1 MKKYYILLVLVTL
14 SIELTV
20 AQNRY
25 KTQDL
30 SILAKTWGHLKY
42 YHPEIANGKH
52 NWDSILICS
61 IQNIL
66 VSKKREQVK
75 KELGKLFKTAGENT
89 AAECSAI
96 NMLPVSLKNYDNS
109 WIEKSSI
116 LSHEQKQLLIFNT
129 KHPYS
134 GLNFY
139 AQPNPDNDS
148 TVFTPNEKPYKEMLY
163 PDVNYRLLALFRFWN
178 VINYYYPY
186 KYAIGKP
193 WASVLTEMIPVMVG
207 VTDTLSYHKALAKM
221 SATINDSHGS
231 IWPSVFTSFTGRY
244 SPPFNFA
251 LIGGK
256 AVVTK
261 IVDSLLCNGSN
272 IQVGSVISSID
283 DISIRQRIKANLDYV
298 AASNYGGKLKT
309 MHAFILNSHIPQAS
323 YSFQNPDG
331 KKVIANIKQVERNFI
346 KEYSDF
352 MKMTSP
358 VIAKVMDGN
367 IGYIYFSNLNNKNLD
382 SAMNVVGKTKAI
394 IFDMRNYP
402 TNGYGIYYVPN
413 YLLSQSKIYARN
425 SYPNFTFPGMFNY
438 KIANDNTNFSKVGK
452 DNLNPY
458 QGKVILLVDH
468 RTQSA
473 AEWACMTLM
482 TAGKVTVIGSQTAGA
497 DGNVTR
503 TILPGNY
510 NINFSGLGIYFPDG
524 TETQRIGIPIDIK
537 VRYTINDMINNNDP
551 ALNRAI
557 EFANQK
563 RNNNQ

>member
-1 MKKYYILLVLVTL
+1 MKKHYILLILSIL
-14 SIELTV
+14 SIEPTV

-25 KTQDL
+25 KREDL
-30 SILAKTWGHLKY
+30 SIFAKTWGHLKY
-42 YHPEIANGKH
+42 YHPEIASGKH
-52 NWDSILICS
+52 DWDSVLISS
-61 IQNIL
+61 IHKIL
-66 VSKKREQVK
+66 VSKKNDQVK
-75 KELGKLFKTAGENT
+75 TELGKLFKIARENT
-89 AAECSAI
+89 APE
-96 NMLPVSLKNYDNS
+96 NVPKNRLLVSLKNYDNS
-109 WIEKSSI
+109 WVDKDRI
-116 LSHEQKQLLIFNT
+116 LSHEQKQLLVFNLT
-129 KHPYS
+129 HPRR

-193 WASVLTEMIPVMVG
+193 WDKVLNEMIPVMIDA
-207 VTDTLSYHKALAKM
+207 TDTLSYHKAMAKM

-231 IWPSVFTSFTGRY
+231 IWPSVFTSFTGKY

-251 LIGGK
+251 LIDGK

-261 IVDSLLCNGSN
+261 IADSLLCNGSN
-272 IQVGSVISSID
+272 IQVGSIISTID
-283 DISIRQRIKANLDYV
+283 HISIKRRIKANLDYV
-298 AASNYGGKLKT
+298 PASNYGGKLKT
-309 MHAFILNSHIPQAS
+309 MLAFILNSRVPEAL
-323 YSFQNPDG
+323 YSFENRDG
-331 KKVIANIKQVERNFI
+331 KKFVAAIKQVERNFI
-346 KEYSDF
+346 NEYADF

-367 IGYIYFSNLNNKNLD
+367 IGYIYFSNLNGKNLD
-382 SAMNVVGKTKAI
+382 SAMHAVSETKAI

-413 YLLSQSKIYARN
+413 YLLGQPKIYARN
-425 SYPNFTFPGMFNY
+425 TYPNFAFPGLFKY
-438 KIANDNTNFSKVGK
+438 KIANDDTNVSKVGK
-452 DNLNPY
+452 NNPKPY
-458 QGKVILLVDH
+458 QGKIILLVDH

-482 TAGKVTVIGSQTAGA
+482 TAPNVTVIGSQTAGA

-510 NINFSGLGIYFPDG
+510 NINFSGLGVYFPDG
-524 TETQRIGIPIDIK
+524 AETQRRGIPIDIETK
-537 VRYTINDMINNNDP
+537 YTINDIVNNNDP
-551 ALNRAI
+551 ILNRAM

-563 RNNNQ
+563 RNHN